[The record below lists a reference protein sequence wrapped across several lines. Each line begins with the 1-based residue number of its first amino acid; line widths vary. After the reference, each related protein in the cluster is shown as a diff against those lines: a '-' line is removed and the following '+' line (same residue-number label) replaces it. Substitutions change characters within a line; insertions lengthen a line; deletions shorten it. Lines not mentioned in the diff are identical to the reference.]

1 MSMSGIS
8 TKSAPHA
15 NSEVLKALA
24 GWHASE
30 RSVARTAALWVLE
43 GAIALI
49 LFCACLALLDLPK
62 LDVYPDHA
70 FKLLRHANVDNVY
83 RDEDYSRY
91 HVNSWG
97 LMGREPHPVTDTRV
111 YRIALFG
118 DSFVEALQ
126 VAPDRKFAALIE
138 RTIVPPTGKREVE
151 VWNFGHSADNTGN
164 AYARWL
170 SASRRVPFDFV
181 IFAFNEADAAENR
194 LGDVRDRNGSFLTP
208 AAGGFRLIED
218 SAPAAPQRMM
228 AVKEALPR
236 LHNFTYLLRTRM
248 QNYASA
254 APASARARLR
264 SVLGMSGAPVDI
276 KAFTVTP
283 EQLDDTAHQ
292 LRFVHERIAAHGT
305 PVVLLALPTDAAAPA
320 GFGSHIESAAG
331 AYRTLTSTLRSS
343 GTPLIDPYPG
353 IAADIAAGRDPY
365 SDWDPFRH
373 FNARGHQ
380 FVADAVVDY
389 VAHHPE
395 LDLRVRPGGTTG
407 SR

>member
-1 MSMSGIS
+1 MSGIS
-8 TKSAPHA
+8 TKPAPHA
-15 NSEVLKALA
+15 SSEVLKAMA
-24 GWHASE
+24 GWRTSE
-30 RSVARTAALWVLE
+30 RPIMHTAAIWIFE
-43 GAIALI
+43 GAVALVV
-49 LFCACLALLDLPK
+49 FCVCLALVDLPK

-97 LMGREPHPVTDTRV
+97 LMGREPRPVTDTGV

-138 RTIVPPTGKREVE
+138 RAIAPPPGKREVE

-170 SASRRVPFDFV
+170 AASRRVAFDFV

-194 LGDVRDRNGSFLTP
+194 LDDVRDRNGSFLTP
-208 AAGGFRLIED
+208 SADGFRLIED
-218 SAPAAPQRMM
+218 AAPVAPQRLM

-236 LHNFTYLLRTRM
+236 LHNFTYLLRTRV
-248 QNYASA
+248 QNYVSA
-254 APASARARLR
+254 APASARSRLR
-264 SVLGMSGAPVDI
+264 SLLGMSQAPAEA
-276 KAFTVTP
+276 KAFAVTP

-320 GFGSHIESAAG
+320 GFGSHIESATG
-331 AYRTLTSTLRSS
+331 AYRAVTDALRSS

-389 VAHHPE
+389 VARHPE
-395 LDLRVRPGGTTG
+395 LNLQVRPGGATG
-407 SR
+407 GR

>member
-1 MSMSGIS
+1 MSGIS

-15 NSEVLKALA
+15 SSEVLKAMS
-24 GWHASE
+24 GWRASE
-30 RSVARTAALWVLE
+30 RSVLRTAAIWVLE
-43 GAIALI
+43 GAIALL

-70 FKLLRHANVDNVY
+70 FKLLRHPNVDNVY

-97 LMGREPHPVTDTRV
+97 LMGREPHPVTDTGV
-111 YRIALFG
+111 YRIAVFG

-126 VAPDRKFAALIE
+126 VSPERKFAALIE
-138 RTIVPPTGKREVE
+138 RAIVPPAGKREVE

-170 SASRRVPFDFV
+170 AASRRVPFDFV

-194 LGDVRDRNGSFLTP
+194 LDDVRDRNGSFLTP
-208 AAGGFRLIED
+208 AAGGFRVIED
-218 SAPAAPQRMM
+218 SAPAAPQRLMG
-228 AVKEALPR
+228 VKEALPR
-236 LHNFTYLLRTRM
+236 LHNFTYLLRTRV
-248 QNYASA
+248 QNYVSA
-254 APASARARLR
+254 APESARIRVR
-264 SVLGMSGAPVDI
+264 SLLGMSTSTTEA
-276 KAFTVTP
+276 KTFAVTP

-292 LRFVHERIAAHGT
+292 LRFVQERIAAHGT

-320 GFGSHIESAAG
+320 GFGSHIKSASG
-331 AYRTLTSTLRSS
+331 AYRTLTSVLRSS

-380 FVADAVVDY
+380 FVADAIIDY

-395 LDLRVRPGGTTG
+395 LNLQVHPASATG